1 VKNKILNSI
10 GMNRAVM
17 ALSIARMADALG
29 NSVLFVVIP
38 LYVAKLPELVFPL
51 PVPVLV
57 GLLISMYGLVNSA
70 LQPFMGALSDR
81 LGRRKL
87 FIQTGLA
94 LIGVGTLAFIFAIR
108 FLDLIILRSLQ
119 GIGVSMTITAS
130 MALMAAI
137 TKKETRGGAMGVYT
151 TLRMAGFAMGPLIGG
166 FSLVHF
172 GFNVAFYV
180 GASFIFLAMFL
191 VQLWVKDVEVT
202 ANTPDKQKFRVIDRS
217 LLNAGIVS
225 ASISTFL
232 MANAFSMLLALENEF
247 NERLHINAVGFSIA
261 FSSMMIGRLVFQMP
275 FGRLSDYIGRKPPI
289 LVGLFIM
296 GPATALLGLV
306 ETKVQLDLI
315 RLSQGIAAAGIAAPA
330 FAVAADLAQAG
341 GEGRQMSI
349 ITLGFGL
356 GIAIGPLLAGILS
369 TFFFELPFIIGGI
382 LSLIGAWIVFR
393 YMPETV
399 QGRYVLFKKR
409 N

>member
-1 VKNKILNSI
+1 
-10 GMNRAVM
+10 MDRAVM

-29 NSVLFVVIP
+29 NSVLFIIIP

-87 FIQTGLA
+87 FIQTGLGI
-94 LIGVGTLAFIFAIR
+94 IGFATLAFIFADR

-137 TKKETRGGAMGVYT
+137 TKRETRGGAMGIYT
-151 TLRMAGFAMGPLIGG
+151 TLRMAGFALGPLIGG
-166 FSLVHF
+166 VSLVHF
-172 GFNVAFYV
+172 GFDVAFYV
-180 GASFIFLAMFL
+180 GAGFIFLAMFM
-191 VQLWVKDVEVT
+191 VQLWVKDVEIAPST
-202 ANTPDKQKFRVIDRS
+202 AGKQKFRIIDRS
-217 LLNAGIVS
+217 LLNAGIIS
-225 ASISTFL
+225 ASVSTFL
-232 MANAFSMLLALENEF
+232 MANAFSMVLALENEF

-261 FSSMMIGRLVFQMP
+261 FSSMMIGRLIFQMP

-289 LVGLFIM
+289 LAGLFIM
-296 GPATALLGLV
+296 APATVFLGLV
-306 ETKVQLDLI
+306 ETKTQLDLV

-330 FAVAADLAQAG
+330 FAVAADLAQTG

-369 TFFFELPFIIGGI
+369 TFFFELPFIVGGV
-382 LSLIGAWIVFR
+382 LSLIGTWVVFR

-399 QGRYVLFKKR
+399 QGKYVLFKKR
-409 N
+409 D